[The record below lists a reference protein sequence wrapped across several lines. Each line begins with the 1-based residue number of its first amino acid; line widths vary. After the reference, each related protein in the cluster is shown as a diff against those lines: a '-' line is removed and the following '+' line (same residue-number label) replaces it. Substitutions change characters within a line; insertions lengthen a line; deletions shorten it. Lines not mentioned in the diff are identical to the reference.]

1 MRTLGQ
7 RIAAI
12 FGAVAMILAAT
23 TLTAGAAHAADV
35 PGDYTASGV
44 NIRTC
49 PWTSC
54 ASRGLGYPGQGMN
67 IWCYKQGQAVGPN
80 NNTIWMYHQNKS
92 TGVYGY
98 SSAVYVKFF
107 GAVDPCPF

>member
-1 MRTLGQ
+1 
-7 RIAAI
+7 
-12 FGAVAMILAAT
+12 
-23 TLTAGAAHAADV
+23 
-35 PGDYTASGV
+35 
-44 NIRTC
+44 
-49 PWTSC
+49 
-54 ASRGLGYPGQGMN
+54 MN